1 MQLGRVVGMVTGT
14 AKDVCLS
21 GHKLLIV
28 DITDRLGEVV
38 ARHQIVVH
46 AVGARIGD
54 QVLVT
59 TGSGARQSSSTR
71 GSATDATA
79 VAIIDEITI
88 GSDGAR
94 KEST

>member
-14 AKDVCLS
+14 AKDVSSAATSCS
-21 GHKLLIV
+21 SSTSPMGAV
-28 DITDRLGEVV
+28 RWSPV
-38 ARHQIVVH
+38 HQIVVD
-46 AVGARIGD
+46 AVGAGIGD
-54 QVLVT
+54 LVLVT